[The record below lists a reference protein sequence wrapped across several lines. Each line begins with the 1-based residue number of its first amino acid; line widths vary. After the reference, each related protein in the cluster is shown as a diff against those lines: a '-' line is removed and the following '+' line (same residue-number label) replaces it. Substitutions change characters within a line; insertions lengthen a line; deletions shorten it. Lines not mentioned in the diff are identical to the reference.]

1 MLTGNP
7 WIGSRPRARQK
18 RRTEVGVAL
27 GRGQDPTLRKFL
39 GEPSVLACDED
50 VRPTER

>member
-1 MLTGNP
+1 MELCLKVGDGV
-7 WIGSRPRARQK
+7 IIRL
-18 RRTEVGVAL
+18 GVAL